1 MCGQFRRLKMTSKVK
16 NAAELWNLSR
26 EEAAHDARKLKILAE
41 AIEIIYEKENP
52 TIEDLI
58 NLQKFL
64 KGLSCI
70 FRTDDFQ
77 CIWAN
82 GFVVDF
88 LEEVEIHVS

>member
-1 MCGQFRRLKMTSKVK
+1 MQQSYGIYPVK
-16 NAAELWNLSR
+16 KQ
-26 EEAAHDARKLKILAE
+26 HMMQGKLKILAE